1 MADVVDQAQ
10 QAEAN
15 HLRSA
20 LSRVPRADGSES
32 LTHCIG
38 CGREIPE
45 RRRRAV
51 QGCTRCVECQEL
63 EDGA

>member
-20 LSRVPRADGSES
+20 LSRVPKPENSES
-32 LTHCIG
+32 LTHCIE

-45 RRRRAV
+45 RRRQAIE
-51 QGCTRCVECQEL
+51 GCTRCVECQEL